1 MGALERM
8 KGQMK
13 AIPLYRLDGTT
24 TVDHELEAY
33 AAVLD
38 RCEQTLLELYR
49 ESFAATAESWGLK
62 LFSKELR
69 TADGTLAEQQSAAK
83 VLFSL
88 DDDHFTKCDMERIA
102 QAAGLFCNVEEYP
115 KESVVRFVLL
125 GEPQNLT
132 RSIRILRQFFPVH
145 LIGLV
150 DHRKETWETL
160 DNRKLMWSDLDRK
173 GLSWKQID
181 GTDGVIEI

>member
-38 RCEQTLLELYR
+38 GCEQTLLELYR
-49 ESFAATAESWGLK
+49 ENFAATAESWGLK

-125 GEPQNLT
+125 GEPRNLT

-160 DNRKLMWSDLDRK
+160 DNRKLMWSDLDRR